1 MKIGKIAWVMA
12 FCISTA
18 FLLSGCGTG
27 QGSSGT
33 AESAAPEKTY
43 VIGTAGTVPK
53 WSESSDQGGVQG
65 FDIDV
70 FNEIARRNHWKIE
83 WRVAEPQA
91 LWGMLDNDQILTIA
105 SDTTKNAQRE
115 QKYNFSDNYAYG
127 GYLFMTKPD
136 YPAQDDG
143 ILSFKNKKVAVESN
157 TNMRLALEQQAEE
170 KDVPIDYLYL
180 DNQAAALMAV
190 ANGQAD
196 AAYVSRSAGYIAI
209 QSLKMNLAAHDA
221 KFRHNPICYAFKKTG
236 EADQA
241 REKVNEALNSM
252 RQDGTLK
259 QLSEKWFGTDF
270 TYLPDES

>member
-1 MKIGKIAWVMA
+1 MA

>member
-1 MKIGKIAWVMA
+1 MKIRKLAWMTA
-12 FCISTA
+12 FCIGTV
-18 FLLSGCGTG
+18 FFLSGCGME
-27 QGSSGT
+27 QSPSKISAPASG
-33 AESAAPEKTY
+33 EQTY
-43 VIGTAGTVPK
+43 IIGTAGTVPK
-53 WSESSDQGGVQG
+53 WSETSDKGGVQG

-70 FNEIARRNHWKIE
+70 FQEIAKRNQWKIE

-127 GYLFMTKPD
+127 GYLFMTKLD

-143 ILSFKNKKVAVESN
+143 ILSFKNKKIAVEAN
-157 TNMRLALEQQAEE
+157 TNMRLALEQQAAD
-170 KDVPIDYLYL
+170 KDIPLEYLYL

-190 ANGQAD
+190 VNGQAD

-221 KFRHNPICYAFKKTG
+221 KYRHNPICYAFKKTP
-236 EADQA
+236 ASDQA
-241 REKVNEALNSM
+241 REKVNAALNSM

-259 QLSEKWFGTDF
+259 SLSEKWFGTDF